1 MQGSSYFRPIALEVA
16 APTSE
21 GASINVSKAQNVRI
35 VNTHAT
41 VSALVTLLQIDGDTI
56 IGTFSLAPGES
67 VILNKK
73 KDEELFAAAATVKF
87 CSVAR

>member
-1 MQGSSYFRPIALEVA
+1 M
-16 APTSE
+16 
-21 GASINVSKAQNVRI
+21 NVKE
-35 VNTHAT
+35 
-41 VSALVTLLQIDGDTI
+41 

-73 KDEELFAAAATVKF
+73 KDEELFAAATTVKF